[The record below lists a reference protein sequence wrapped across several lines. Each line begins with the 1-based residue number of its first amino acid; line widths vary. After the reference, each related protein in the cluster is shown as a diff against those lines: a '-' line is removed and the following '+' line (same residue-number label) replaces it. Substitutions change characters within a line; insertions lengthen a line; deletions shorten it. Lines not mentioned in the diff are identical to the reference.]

1 MYVNSST
8 VSQEMVKLTKSLY
21 VNYILYN
28 KFSHIGVAHFGMLQC
43 HLVFKV
49 TQTRISENKYIV
61 SEFYQ
66 HRRISFYIGRDH

>member
-1 MYVNSST
+1 MYINSST
-8 VSQEMVKLTKSLY
+8 VSQEMVKLTKNLY

-28 KFSHIGVAHFGMLQC
+28 KFSHIGVAQFGTLQC
-43 HLVFKV
+43 LLVFKV

>member
-1 MYVNSST
+1 MYINSST
-8 VSQEMVKLTKSLY
+8 VSQEMVKLTESLN

-28 KFSHIGVAHFGMLQC
+28 KLSHIGVAQFGRLKC
-43 HLVFKV
+43 LLVFKV
-49 TQTRISENKYIV
+49 IQSRMSENKYIV